1 MNIEYAAPPFV
12 RDVIASMGRTED
24 VRLSPDN
31 RRVSVAG
38 FARNRIAIFSIE
50 ITASPAGPRVALTAA
65 TELSSPALKKPHG
78 LDFID
83 DKTMIV
89 ANHEGDVA
97 VFKLPA
103 DERGVRSFEVLPIQ
117 TWRSGE
123 PNLSTSPG
131 SVSVAS
137 VGPDRCEI
145 LVCNNYG
152 HTVTRHGLDLHASF
166 ALSSSE
172 VLLRKWLDIPDGV
185 TVSSDR
191 RWIAISNHSTRSVLL
206 QEYSASLDE
215 HTDPGGVLR
224 GVSYPHGLCFSSDGR
239 HLFVADAG
247 APEVHIYLRSGDDW
261 FGVRRPESTIKI
273 MDEAPFSRGHVNP
286 QEGGPKGLDLNV
298 DSTVIV
304 VTSEFQP
311 LAFFDVPAMLEQGS
325 ARTARPSGAID
336 AQMDEHPSPLSQREQ
351 QALDVVREL
360 NMTEL
365 EARVRAAEA
374 TLARLTNSMSWRVTA
389 PLRRLRS
396 GFGGLR

>member
-1 MNIEYAAPPFV
+1 MPHNPSVFLTVLARFRVEQHIVDP
-12 RDVIASMGRTED
+12 MT
-24 VRLSPDN
+24 RLSGCGARVFDPSG
-31 RRVSVAG
+31 RRRAQLTD
-38 FARNRIAIFSIE
+38 E
-50 ITASPAGPRVALTAA
+50 ALQMLTG
-65 TELSSPALKKPHG
+65 S
-78 LDFID
+78 
-83 DKTMIV
+83 
-89 ANHEGDVA
+89 N
-97 VFKLPA
+97 LPSH
-103 DERGVRSFEVLPIQ
+103 D
-117 TWRSGE
+117 
-123 PNLSTSPG
+123 
-131 SVSVAS
+131 
-137 VGPDRCEI
+137 
-145 LVCNNYG
+145 
-152 HTVTRHGLDLHASF
+152 
-166 ALSSSE
+166 
-172 VLLRKWLDIPDGV
+172 
-185 TVSSDR
+185 
-191 RWIAISNHSTRSVLL
+191 STRSVLL
-206 QEYSASLDE
+206 HEYSASLDE

-247 APEVHIYLRSGDDW
+247 APEVHIYLRAGDDW

-298 DSTVIV
+298 DSTVLV